1 MFHFLEKCSLPP
13 SASSVK
19 TVQIVQSEIVLNRK
33 KKWPPWKG
41 TGGKGGQQQQQQ
53 RAKVL
58 RCNQWQKGI
67 SWGHPCQPV
76 SDCSFALSIGSHWKG
91 TKSHFSTF
99 EYTAHFK
106 PSA

>member
-19 TVQIVQSEIVLNRK
+19 TVQIVQSEIVLNTK
-33 KKWPPWKG
+33 MAAVEKG
-41 TGGKGGQQQQQQ
+41 TGGKRGQQQQQQ

-76 SDCSFALSIGSHWKG
+76 SDCSFALSIGSHCSRRK
-91 TKSHFSTF
+91 KSHFSTF

-106 PSA
+106 PSG